1 MPQRQLEATLAQEL
15 GDNWREEV
23 AEFEDVPVAAASIGQ
38 VGAPMDA
45 TRTHGP
51 IGGRWVRT
59 HSRQTPL
66 SWQVH
71 PFAADTPFMAGA
83 PRFAARRAAGC
94 HQGPVSGSCRLDCVG
109 SLEHE
114 AGMVSMVSVVSMI
127 SVVSMVSVESMI
139 NMVRMV

>member
-83 PRFAARRAAGC
+83 PIRGRHPFYGRCTALCCTTGGGLPSRSSIRELQTRLRRI
-94 HQGPVSGSCRLDCVG
+94 SG
-109 SLEHE
+109 
-114 AGMVSMVSVVSMI
+114 A
-127 SVVSMVSVESMI
+127 
-139 NMVRMV
+139 